1 MTDQATERFLELIR
15 QSAQIQTMQ
24 NLVLS
29 VPKGTDAEKIR
40 CTMRKISENLCI
52 QMEYKFSEGRVR
64 QKNLPLDEFADA
76 VQAELA
82 VFARA
87 DLHDSGGS
95 ASLMR
100 SKKGK
105 RTLIT
110 HGTIGNGEKQ
120 SLAGNDRKKQ
130 YFLDGSEPFLYH
142 LGISNDKGRVHD
154 KKQAK
159 FRQINRFLEQ
169 VQIILKELP
178 VAGTLNVADLCCGK
192 SYLSFAV
199 YHYLVNVLK
208 RDVEMDCMDLKE
220 SVMLDCARI
229 ASLCGFAKM
238 HFQAGDVSK
247 YTTDKPIHLLISLH
261 ACDTATDLV
270 LERGIT
276 LGAKAILAT
285 PCCHRQLSR
294 ELDCPPL
301 SFISRHP
308 VLKYKLCDA
317 ATDALRILHLEACGY
332 TCDAL
337 EFTDPEDTPKNVLIR
352 AVRRGGVDYK
362 KAAGN
367 DAQARYQEAL
377 RYLTKVKSED

>member
-1 MTDQATERFLELIR
+1 MTDQVAERFLKLIQ
-15 QSAQIQTMQ
+15 QSVQMQTLQ

-29 VPKGTDAEKIR
+29 APKGTDAEKIR
-40 CTMRKISENLCI
+40 CTMRKISKNLCI

-64 QKNLPLDEFADA
+64 QKNIPLDGFVDA
-76 VQAELA
+76 VQTELA
-82 VFARA
+82 FFARA

-95 ASLMR
+95 ASLMC

-110 HGTIGNGEKQ
+110 HGTIGSGEKP
-120 SLAGNDRKKQ
+120 SLTGNDRKKQ

-142 LGISNDKGRVHD
+142 LGISNEKGRVHD

-178 VAGTLNVADLCCGK
+178 VAGTLHITDLCCGK

-208 RDVEMDCMDLKE
+208 RDVLMDCMDLKE

-229 ASLCGFAKM
+229 ASLCGFAEM
-238 HFQAGDVSK
+238 HFQVGDVSK
-247 YTTDKPIHLLISLH
+247 YTTDKPVHLLISLH

-270 LERGIT
+270 LERGIA

-317 ATDALRILHLEACGY
+317 ATDALRILRLEACGY

-337 EFTDPEDTPKNVLIR
+337 EFIDPEDTPKNVLIR
-352 AVRRGGVDYK
+352 AVRRDVVDYK
-362 KAAGN
+362 KTVSK

-377 RYLTKVKSED
+377 QYLTGTKTED